1 MPNSLDAVVRTLKNS
16 DGTIIIYPQ
25 TSATAVY
32 SAVKDATI
40 ESLLTNEIIYSHGGV
55 QTIYDQKILNNPEN
69 ILKGNSLQI
78 YDISG
83 TYYTNL
89 IPLSETA
96 NVNITLPEVSGD
108 ILYKNNGTL
117 FNEGGLLFAYGE
129 DGSVRSLTTGNE
141 GQILQSNGLDVAP
154 SWINATEE
162 NIPETI
168 VKRDDIGD
176 IYLHDIF
183 GNSFEATVSMTSSL
197 FIGDLQGNA
206 DTATNADYATKAE
219 SATNDSNGNSI
230 VNTYVPFTVEH
241 QGASDFNTITT
252 SGFHRVNNNL
262 TNKPSNASEWGQLI
276 VSHGGDTIT
285 QIYGDYS
292 TGNLYT
298 RSGNPSNVGGNGS
311 WTSWKRLLTDTDT
324 NNFVT
329 LNTDQ
334 TITGTKTFN
343 STVVINPNTH
353 DKIRLPR
360 QGITKGTIPSEI
372 VYNTVF
378 FLDSSND
385 TSWPGGRMGQLQQ
398 SLDTN
403 GVNIMS
409 LTSLVPVAN
418 SIAQAELSLQASPD
432 GSTKADFNTYLYA
445 PELIV
450 TNPNGVRFTYGGS
463 GNTSSFL
470 FRNDGTNFYGLIC
483 NSDSPGD
490 NWIIPSGGG
499 HPLRIN
505 LATGY
510 VYTTRLYGAVWND
523 YAEYREGECIE
534 PGYVMVETGYDTVRK
549 SNERMEAFA
558 GISSDTFGFAIGE
571 TDKAKIP
578 IAVSGRVL
586 VYTLRPRDEYKPG
599 DCVCAAEGGKVDIM
613 TREEIQ
619 QYPDRIVGTVSAVP
633 EYETWGQNNI
643 PVNGRIW
650 IKVK

>member
-1 MPNSLDAVVRTLKNS
+1 MPLNALRADVANLANSIIFGTCTTAAATANKIVVIDPPSDDVDGVLINGYPFNDLTDGLMFAVWFEHENAAADPYITFQLNDGTNSLYVGN
-16 DGTIIIYPQ
+16 IYCNAI
-25 TSATAVY
+25 TRATEDELFSWSA
-32 SAVKDATI
+32 
-40 ESLLTNEIIYSHGGV
+40 
-55 QTIYDQKILNNPEN
+55 
-69 ILKGNSLQI
+69 
-78 YDISG
+78 
-83 TYYTNL
+83 
-89 IPLSETA
+89 
-96 NVNITLPEVSGD
+96 
-108 ILYKNNGTL
+108 GTL
-117 FNEGGLLFAYGE
+117 VIFTLITSNDPLI
-129 DGSVRSLTTGNE
+129 GNKCLMANW
-141 GQILQSNGLDVAP
+141 QN
-154 SWINATEE
+154 INATEE

-168 VKRDDIGD
+168 VKRDDLGD

-183 GNSFEATVSMTSSL
+183 GENFEATTSITSPL
-197 FIGDLQGNA
+197 FIGDLEG
-206 DTATNADYATKAE
+206 TAAHALR
-219 SATNDSNGNSI
+219 DSDGKII
-230 VNTYVPFTVEH
+230 VNTYVPFTVDH

-276 VSHGGDTIT
+276 VSRGGDTIT

-329 LNTDQ
+329 LNTNQ

-343 STVVINPNTH
+343 STVFIDSTVPQKIKISHPNM
-353 DKIRLPR
+353 
-360 QGITKGTIPSEI
+360 TKGTKPSNALFNGI
-372 VYNTVF
+372 Y
-378 FLDSSND
+378 FLDSSKN
-385 TSWPGGRMGQLQQ
+385 SNFPGGRMGVIEQQLNA
-398 SLDTN
+398 SN
-403 GVNIMS
+403 VNTFYM
-409 LTSLVPVAN
+409 TAFNPVAGSN
-418 SIAQAELSLQASPD
+418 VVSKLTLTAGPNGTTSAEFTS
-432 GSTKADFNTYLYA
+432 NLYA

-450 TNPNGVRFTYGGS
+450 TNPNGVRFTNGGS

-470 FRNDGTNFYGLIC
+470 FRNDGTDFYGLVC

-490 NWIIPSGGG
+490 NWITPSGGG
-499 HPLRIN
+499 NPLRIN

-510 VYTTRLYGAVWND
+510 IYTTRLYGAVWND
-523 YAEYREGECIE
+523 YAEYREGDSIE

-549 SNERMEAFA
+549 SNKRMEAFA
-558 GISSDTFGFAIGE
+558 GVSSDTFGFAIGK
-571 TDKAKIP
+571 TDEAKTP

-633 EYETWGQNNI
+633 EYETWGQNNV
-643 PVNGRIW
+643 PVNDRIW